1 MSDDG
6 YDNDGD
12 NFDGGD
18 NYEEFDD
25 EAEPNFS
32 DNGSD
37 AGDNNAVGDDQFVT
51 SGDPAAAAA
60 AAANGQGGRKTD
72 DKRVPNDQRTTTPYM
87 TKYERARLLGTRAL
101 QIRLVPAMPS
111 VGGFEARRS
120 NIGGGGGRMA
130 SGLHRRAWIANG

>member
-12 NFDGGD
+12 NYDGGD
-18 NYEEFDD
+18 NYEDFDD

-37 AGDNNAVGDDQFVT
+37 AGEQNGLGDDQFV
-51 SGDPAAAAA
+51 SAGDPAAAAA
-60 AAANGQGGRKTD
+60 AAAKGGKSSD

-101 QIRLVPAMPS
+101 QIRLVYTAPWLKLGCQTWM
-111 VGGFEARRS
+111 ARS
-120 NIGGGGGRMA
+120 WKIG
-130 SGLHRRAWIANG
+130 L